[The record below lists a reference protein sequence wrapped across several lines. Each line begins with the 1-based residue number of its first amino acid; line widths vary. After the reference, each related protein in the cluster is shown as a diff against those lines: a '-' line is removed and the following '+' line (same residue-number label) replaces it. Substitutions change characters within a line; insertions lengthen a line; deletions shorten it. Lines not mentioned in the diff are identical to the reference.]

1 MLTVAVVLLGL
12 FLRLSET
19 VTVCYLGSWAVW
31 RPDAGKYDIDQ
42 IDPFLCTHV
51 IYSYA
56 QISET
61 TWEPLEPYYDLCEN
75 WGLCAYDRFT
85 GLKKVNPELKTLL
98 SVGGSAKLMSQV
110 SADPLK
116 REIFISSAVSLAKNY
131 SFDGLDTDWM
141 YPGDEN
147 GIPKDKENYILLL
160 TELREVLT
168 KEGLLL
174 TAAVSL
180 QKPVIDKAYDIP
192 AMSAVTDL
200 LLLRG
205 YNFHG
210 TWSTYTHHH
219 APLYGHP
226 GDTGN
231 NVYLNINYG
240 LEYWV
245 SGGADKSKLVLG
257 LGTYGICWTLDSMDD
272 TGYFASATQAG
283 EPGPYTASLG
293 ILGIRK
299 SGDKGNK
306 EIIMATDM
314 RDAARQRVDGGSRSG
329 YERALCVL
337 SGKQDLVRLR
347 GRPLNVGQDHSDL
360 FFSGISKHRG
370 YLSLLH
376 RPLTGQ
382 YARSQGLAGTMVW
395 SLETDDFSGS
405 CTGRPYNLIRSMDE
419 GFQNLPFS
427 TPVPPTVAPETTPEA
442 VVTPACSEGNYYLED
457 IQCDRCDNPGIDSQ
471 QYWHCVNGNAIP
483 GECSPGLVWDMA
495 VESCSWPD
503 NVDTS
508 HCVMPGED
516 TTTIT
521 TTTTKL
527 TTTSTTTTE
536 LTTSSA
542 PQPEC
547 EKEMNYFVSHPLCNK
562 VKQKINRVM

>member
-1 MLTVAVVLLGL
+1 MVTVTVVLLGL
-12 FLRLSET
+12 LLRLSET

-31 RPDAGKYDIDQ
+31 RPDAGKYDVDQ

-61 TWEPLEPYYDLCEN
+61 TWEVVSLEPYYDLCEN

-85 GLKKVNPELKTLL
+85 ALKTVNPELKTLL
-98 SVGGSAKLMSQV
+98 SVGGNARLMSQV

-116 REIFISSAVSLAKNY
+116 REIFVSSAVSLAKNHG
-131 SFDGLDTDWM
+131 FDGLDIDWM
-141 YPGDEN
+141 YPGDKN
-147 GIPKDKENYILLL
+147 GIPEDKENYILLL

-168 KEGLLL
+168 MEGLLL

-192 AMSAVTDL
+192 TVSAVTDL

-226 GDTGN
+226 EDKGN
-231 NVYLNINYG
+231 NIYLNIDYG

-245 SGGADKSKLVLG
+245 SGGADKSKMVLG
-257 LGTYGICWTLDSMDD
+257 LGTFGNCWTLDSLDD

-293 ILGIRK
+293 ILGYNEICEMQRD
-299 SGDKGNK
+299 SEWTVVLDPDMNEPYAFYQGNK
-306 EIIMATDM
+306 IWC
-314 RDAARQRVDGGSRSG
+314 G
-329 YERALCVL
+329 YEDALSMWV
-337 SGKQDLVRLR
+337 K
-347 GRPLNVGQDHSDL
+347 
-360 FFSGISKHRG
+360 
-370 YLSLLH
+370 
-376 RPLTGQ
+376 GQ

-405 CTGRPYNLIRSMDE
+405 CTGRPYNLIRSMNE
-419 GFQNLPFS
+419 GFLNLPFS
-427 TPVPPTVAPETTPEA
+427 TPVPPTVAPEITSEA
-442 VVTPACSEGNYYLED
+442 VVTPACSEGDYYLED
-457 IQCDRCDNPGIDSQ
+457 IQCDR
-471 QYWHCVNGNAIP
+471 YWHCVNGNAIP
-483 GECSPGLVWDMA
+483 GECSPGLVWDMT

-516 TTTIT
+516 TTTKT
-521 TTTTKL
+521 

-536 LTTSSA
+536 LTTPSA

-547 EKEMNYFVSHPLCNK
+547 DTEMNYFVSHPLCNK
-562 VKQKINRVM
+562 YWWCLSGEAVLGTCHGGLVWAPDSRVCLPTAEAKPEDCTMV